1 MPVDLGSKIKKK
13 TYRFELKKKYQYV
26 LHYKVKERP
35 PIERVKDAIRKLMTP
50 PAQKKEAPAA
60 IAPLAAQPKG
70 GFNFMIFGAFILIA
84 LIIIIMGWLFLSAT
98 VLQAGAPLPSVEK
111 PSIENWI
118 VDGNI
123 LTAGDRTTPQHVAA
137 VLVDYNTSNL
147 NNYSINITTFDAKV
161 PSEVFILNSEKV
173 EATSYPDFIRVLRA
187 DLAKRKI
194 ILNEITL
201 KQLETLPQGAVV
213 IVPSGTIPKE
223 LIGIDSSLSMNTL
236 ADRGV
241 VVVYVGQ
248 PFTQMLNGSTVMFTP
263 SDVVNNLPVRFD
275 ENADLQSTDGFNLFQ
290 PLYRV
295 TTQGGWRSDIAYG
308 SVSLLE
314 RGNGAFVFVP
324 QTLDGGWRGNFTSAA
339 DDISRIVFE
348 TPWAQPNA
356 PSKVYTFTNQS
367 SYSGTEYFF
376 SNAFTN
382 PNATVKVD
390 FIGYSTTSN
399 YPIEQTLYTRLDKQ
413 NNNELFV
420 EGGGQVVTTN
430 ITNQPIRLNA
440 QLREPVASQPSM
452 ALTVTDVNN
461 TDLQTFPEG
470 NVNLQA
476 DRSFDVLLYTDR
488 GEYLVKLADDSGK
501 VYAEGYM
508 NVVSVDFNFTGNNRD
523 RHSIYNFAI
532 TMAGTPKTLSDVTVK
547 VDNGTMG
554 TYTFSNVDQISV
566 DVGQYTGG
574 EFLPPGKH
582 TFAFTA
588 GGLTE
593 ITPYD
598 NSRQPTI
605 FENPIFIIVIVLTG
619 GMVAIGAIFARQE
632 QIFFSLD
639 IPDFP
644 PVARTRIGLAPD
656 SILGIFEKVNENYRW
671 QNTPLTTQ
679 EIKNG
684 FKDIFI
690 QGKPVYITDY
700 NVEFILEELEKR
712 GTVKESLNYY
722 GLASWEQKSA
732 HSIEY
737 LALLRRVRDIC
748 VNNAIPFTGVDESKD
763 SDTNITVV
771 GQQMSVHFYERGMDL
786 AKLFRRVLPTI
797 GHGIAIILLKSKV
810 DKDYLQMT
818 LNSSPSVAPLIVK
831 METDSSSLLFLTTDE
846 LEKMLLEFKSM

>member
-35 PIERVKDAIRKLMTP
+35 PIERIKDSLRKVLTP
-50 PAQKKEAPAA
+50 PAKKKEAPVA
-60 IAPLAAQPKG
+60 APLAAAPKG
-70 GFNFMIFGAFILIA
+70 GFNFIVFGAFILIA
-84 LIIIIMGWLFLSAT
+84 LIIIAMGWLFLTAT
-98 VLQAGAPLPSVEK
+98 VLQAGAALPSVEK
-111 PSIENWI
+111 PAIDNHI
-118 VDGNI
+118 VGGSI
-123 LTAGDRTTPQHVAA
+123 LTAGDRSSPQHIAA
-137 VLVDYNTSNL
+137 VVVSYNTSNL
-147 NNYSINITTFDAKV
+147 NNYTINLTTFDTKV

-173 EATSYPDFIRVLRA
+173 EASSYPDFIRVLRA

-194 ILNEITL
+194 ILNEITI

-213 IVPSGTIPKE
+213 IVPSGTIPQE
-223 LIGIDSSLSMNTL
+223 LIGIGSSLNMNTL

-241 VVVYVGQ
+241 VVIYMGQ
-248 PFTQMLNGSTVMFTP
+248 PFTQMLNGSTVQSTP
-263 SDVVNNLPVRFD
+263 ADTVNHLPVRFD
-275 ENADLQSTDGFNLFQ
+275 ENANLQSTDGFNLFQ

-295 TTQGGWRSDIAYG
+295 ISTGGWSSDLAYG

-356 PSKVYTFTNQS
+356 PSKVYVLANQT
-367 SYSGTEYFF
+367 SYSGNEYFF
-376 SNAFTN
+376 SNAFN
-382 PNATVKVD
+382 SSNATVKID
-390 FIGYSTTSN
+390 FTGYSTTSN
-399 YPIEQTLYTRLDKQ
+399 FPIQQTLYVRLDKQ
-413 NNNELFV
+413 NSNELFV

-452 ALTVTDVNN
+452 SLTVTDVNN

-470 NVNLQA
+470 NVNVQA

-501 VYAEGYM
+501 IYAESYM
-508 NVVSVDFNFTGNNRD
+508 NVVSVDFNLTGTNRD
-523 RHSIYNFAI
+523 RHSIYYFSI
-532 TMAGTPKTLSDVTVK
+532 SMAGTPKQLSDVTVK

-554 TYTFSNVDQISV
+554 TYHFSNVDNLAV
-566 DVGQYTGG
+566 DVGQYTSGDY
-574 EFLPPGKH
+574 LPPGKH

-593 ITPYD
+593 IVPYD

-619 GMVAIGAIFARQE
+619 GMVAIGVIFARQE

-644 PVARTRIGLAPD
+644 PVARTKIGLAPD
-656 SILGIFEKVNENYRW
+656 AILGIFEKVNENYRW

-722 GLASWEQKSA
+722 GLASWEPKSG

-748 VNNAIPFTGVDESKD
+748 VNNAIPFTGVDESKEA
-763 SDTNITVV
+763 DTNITVV
-771 GQQMSVHFYERGMDL
+771 GQQMSVHFYEKGMDL
-786 AKLFRRVLPTI
+786 SKLFKRVLPTI
-797 GHGIAIILLKSKV
+797 GHGIAIILLKSKA
-810 DKDYLQMT
+810 DKDALQM
-818 LNSSPSVAPLIVK
+818 LINSSPTVAPLIVK